1 MFIRYLN
8 VIILIFHFS
17 GVQSRIKFGNVLLN
31 MFTFT
36 AKQMDCVL
44 SCKFI
49 QQVYTAIYK
58 FTYFC

>member
-8 VIILIFHFS
+8 VIILIFRFS

-49 QQVYTAIYK
+49 QQVYSDI
-58 FTYFC
+58 